1 MGPGARG
8 QCGGTA
14 APDRLSRRLVPFL
27 GAGGRRWYGES
38 GDVCLVPRAC
48 LLPPVGPVAAQ
59 RPPGLP
65 MSSRGRD
72 GLVARIRQIRR
83 SLPAPAA
90 TPPPASAGGDAQRI
104 DALQARVEDREH
116 MVQGLQDSV
125 YREAQRQERRMTE
138 LEARL
143 DPATL
148 AIALSKD
155 ARERGL

>member
-1 MGPGARG
+1 
-8 QCGGTA
+8 
-14 APDRLSRRLVPFL
+14 
-27 GAGGRRWYGES
+27 
-38 GDVCLVPRAC
+38 
-48 LLPPVGPVAAQ
+48 
-59 RPPGLP
+59 

-72 GLVARIRQIRR
+72 GLIARIRQIRR

-90 TPPPASAGGDAQRI
+90 APPPAPSGGGNDRI
-104 DALQARVEDREH
+104 DGLQARIEDLEK

-125 YREAQRQERRMTE
+125 YRESQRQEKRVTE

-148 AIALSKD
+148 AVALSKD